1 MRKFLF
7 YFDLDTG
14 GLIIGYLYFSLSG
27 LLCIFTGGAAFYDSL
42 NNKLLTVIPLIFLII
57 AISSYLLIDG
67 TVSVSISE
75 FEALHNR

>member
-1 MRKFLF
+1 MKKFLF

-27 LLCIFTGGAAFYDSL
+27 LLCIFSGGAAINDKL
-42 NNKLLTVIPLIFLII
+42 NNKFLTVVPLIFLII
-57 AISSYLLIDG
+57 AITSYLLIDG
-67 TVSVSISE
+67 TVSVSIPE